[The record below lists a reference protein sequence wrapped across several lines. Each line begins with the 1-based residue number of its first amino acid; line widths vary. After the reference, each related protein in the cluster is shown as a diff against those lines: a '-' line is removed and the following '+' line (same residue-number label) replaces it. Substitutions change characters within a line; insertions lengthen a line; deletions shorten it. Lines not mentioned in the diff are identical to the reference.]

1 MEANIKF
8 ENTLVHMGGRKKLL
22 PQLIVNMDADVN
34 YTIITMNTG
43 QKIIVATTLKKI
55 EAKVTE
61 FKNFVRVN
69 KSTILNT
76 DYARLHEN
84 TFVLPDK
91 RVVEF
96 SRIKWKKFQ
105 EDNSPMVL

>member
-1 MEANIKF
+1 METNITTD
-8 ENTLVHMGGRKKLL
+8 NTIVNVGGRKKL
-22 PQLIVNMDADVN
+22 PTRNIINMDADEN

-55 EAKVTE
+55 EAKVTN

-84 TFVLPDK
+84 TFVLPNE

-96 SRIKWKKFQ
+96 SRRKWKKFQ
-105 EDNSPMVL
+105 TENY

>member
-1 MEANIKF
+1 METNIIT
-8 ENTLVHMGGRKKLL
+8 ENTTVNVGGRKKL
-22 PQLIVNMDADVN
+22 PTKSIINMDADVN

-55 EAKVTE
+55 ETKMLPH
-61 FKNFVRVN
+61 KNFVRVN

-76 DYARLHEN
+76 DYARLQEN
-84 TFVLPDK
+84 TFVLPDE

-96 SRIKWKKFQ
+96 SRRKWKRFQ
-105 EDNSPMVL
+105 EENL

>member
-1 MEANIKF
+1 MEANIKL
-8 ENTLVHMGGRKKLL
+8 ENTLVHVGGRKKL
-22 PQLIVNMDADVN
+22 PTRNIINMDADEN

-55 EAKVTE
+55 EAKVTD

-84 TFVLPDK
+84 TFILPDK

-96 SRIKWKKFQ
+96 SRRKWKKFQ
-105 EDNSPMVL
+105 IENY

>member
-1 MEANIKF
+1 MIH
-8 ENTLVHMGGRKKLL
+8 LGGRKKL
-22 PQLIVNMDADVN
+22 PPHMIINMDADVN

-55 EAKVTE
+55 EAKMTD

-76 DYARLHEN
+76 DYAQLDGNR
-84 TFVLPDK
+84 FILPNDK
-91 RVVEF
+91 IITF
-96 SRIKWKKFQ
+96 SRRKWKKFQ
-105 EDNSPMVL
+105 LNQTI

>member
-1 MEANIKF
+1 METNIITD
-8 ENTLVHMGGRKKLL
+8 NTIVNVGGRKKL
-22 PQLIVNMDADVN
+22 PTRNIINMDADVN

-76 DYARLHEN
+76 DYARLQEN

-96 SRIKWKKFQ
+96 SRRKWKKFQ
-105 EDNSPMVL
+105 IENL

>member
-1 MEANIKF
+1 MIH
-8 ENTLVHMGGRKKLL
+8 VGGRKKLP
-22 PQLIVNMDADVN
+22 PQLIVNIDADVN
-34 YTIITMNTG
+34 YTIITLNIG

-55 EAKVTE
+55 EAKVLAH
-61 FKNFVRVN
+61 KNFVRVN

-84 TFVLPDK
+84 SFVLPDK

-96 SRIKWKKFQ
+96 SRRKWKKFQ
-105 EDNSPMVL
+105 IENL

>member
-1 MEANIKF
+1 MIH
-8 ENTLVHMGGRKKLL
+8 VGGRKRL
-22 PQLIVNMDADVN
+22 PPQAIMNMDADVN

-43 QKIIVATTLKKI
+43 QKIVVATTLKKI
-55 EAKVTE
+55 EAKVNE

-76 DYARLHEN
+76 DYAQLEN
-84 TFVLPDK
+84 NAFILPNK

-96 SRIKWKKFQ
+96 SRRKWKKFQ
-105 EDNSPMVL
+105 ESL

>member
-1 MEANIKF
+1 METNITT
-8 ENTLVHMGGRKKLL
+8 ENTIVNVGGRRKL
-22 PQLIVNMDADVN
+22 PTKSINMDADIN

-55 EAKVTE
+55 EIKMLPH
-61 FKNFVRVN
+61 KNFVRVN

-84 TFVLPDK
+84 TFVLPNK

-96 SRIKWKKFQ
+96 SRRKWKRFQ
-105 EDNSPMVL
+105 AENL

>member
-1 MEANIKF
+1 MIH
-8 ENTLVHMGGRKKLL
+8 VGGRKRL
-22 PQLIVNMDADVN
+22 PPQAIINMDADVN

-43 QKIIVATTLKKI
+43 QKIVVATTLKKI
-55 EAKVTE
+55 EEKVNE

-76 DYARLHEN
+76 DYAQLEN
-84 TFVLPDK
+84 NAFVLPNK

-96 SRIKWKKFQ
+96 SRRKWKKYQ
-105 EDNSPMVL
+105 ENL

>member
-1 MEANIKF
+1 MIH
-8 ENTLVHMGGRKKLL
+8 VGGRKRL
-22 PQLIVNMDADVN
+22 PPQAIINMDADVN

-43 QKIIVATTLKKI
+43 QKIVVATTLKKI
-55 EAKVTE
+55 EEKVNE

-76 DYARLHEN
+76 DYAQLEN
-84 TFVLPDK
+84 NAFILPNK

-96 SRIKWKKFQ
+96 SRRKWKKFQ
-105 EDNSPMVL
+105 ESL

>member
-1 MEANIKF
+1 
-8 ENTLVHMGGRKKLL
+8 
-22 PQLIVNMDADVN
+22 MDADVN
-34 YTIITMNTG
+34 YTIITLNTG

-55 EAKVTE
+55 EEKVLAH
-61 FKNFVRVN
+61 KNFVRVN

-91 RVVEF
+91 RIVEF
-96 SRIKWKKFQ
+96 SRRKWKKFQ
-105 EDNSPMVL
+105 IENH

>member
-1 MEANIKF
+1 MIH
-8 ENTLVHMGGRKKLL
+8 VGGRKKL
-22 PQLIVNMDADVN
+22 PPHMIMNMDADVN

-55 EAKVTE
+55 EAKVTD

-76 DYARLHEN
+76 DYAQLQDN
-84 TFVLPDK
+84 TFIMPNK

-96 SRIKWKKFQ
+96 SRRKWKKFQ
-105 EDNSPMVL
+105 STK

>member
-1 MEANIKF
+1 MIH
-8 ENTLVHMGGRKKLL
+8 VGGRKKLP
-22 PQLIVNMDADVN
+22 PQLIINMDADAN

-55 EAKVTE
+55 EAKVNDY
-61 FKNFVRVN
+61 KNFVRVN

-76 DYARLHEN
+76 DYAHLKDN
-84 TFVLPDK
+84 TFILPNK

-96 SRIKWKKFQ
+96 SRRKWKKYQ
-105 EDNSPMVL
+105 LSQTI

>member
-1 MEANIKF
+1 MIH
-8 ENTLVHMGGRKKLL
+8 VGGRKKLL
-22 PQLIVNMDADVN
+22 PQLIVNMDADIN
-34 YTIITMNTG
+34 YTIITLNTG

-55 EAKVTE
+55 EEKVLAH
-61 FKNFVRVN
+61 KNFVRVN

-96 SRIKWKKFQ
+96 SRRKWKKFQ
-105 EDNSPMVL
+105 LENH

>member
-1 MEANIKF
+1 METNIKL
-8 ENTLVHMGGRKKLL
+8 ENSLVHVGGRKKL
-22 PQLIVNMDADVN
+22 PTRSIINMDADEN

-55 EAKVTE
+55 EAKVTD

-76 DYARLHEN
+76 DYACLHEN
-84 TFVLPDK
+84 TFILPDK

-96 SRIKWKKFQ
+96 SRRKWKKFQ
-105 EDNSPMVL
+105 TENY

>member
-1 MEANIKF
+1 MIH
-8 ENTLVHMGGRKKLL
+8 VGGRKRL
-22 PQLIVNMDADVN
+22 PPQAIMNMDADVN

-43 QKIIVATTLKKI
+43 QKIVVATTLKKI
-55 EAKVTE
+55 EEKVNE

-76 DYARLHEN
+76 DYAQLEN
-84 TFVLPDK
+84 NSFILPNK

-96 SRIKWKKFQ
+96 SRRKWKKFQ
-105 EDNSPMVL
+105 ESL

>member
-1 MEANIKF
+1 MIH
-8 ENTLVHMGGRKKLL
+8 VGGRKKLP
-22 PQLIVNMDADVN
+22 PQLIINMDADAN

-55 EAKVTE
+55 EAKVLAH
-61 FKNFVRVN
+61 KNFVRVN

-96 SRIKWKKFQ
+96 SRRKWKKYQ
-105 EDNSPMVL
+105 LSQTV

>member
-1 MEANIKF
+1 MIH
-8 ENTLVHMGGRKKLL
+8 VGGRKKLQ

-34 YTIITMNTG
+34 YTIITLNTG

-55 EAKVTE
+55 EEKVLAH
-61 FKNFVRVN
+61 KNFVRVN

-91 RVVEF
+91 RIVEF
-96 SRIKWKKFQ
+96 SRRKWKKFQ
-105 EDNSPMVL
+105 IENH

>member
-1 MEANIKF
+1 MEANIIND
-8 ENTLVHMGGRKKLL
+8 NTFVNVGGRKKLL

-34 YTIITMNTG
+34 YTVITMNTG

-55 EAKVTE
+55 EAKVND

-76 DYARLHEN
+76 DYARLQEN

-96 SRIKWKKFQ
+96 SRRKWKKFQ
-105 EDNSPMVL
+105 IENL

>member
-1 MEANIKF
+1 MIH
-8 ENTLVHMGGRKKLL
+8 VGGRKRL
-22 PQLIVNMDADVN
+22 PPQAIINMDADVN

-43 QKIIVATTLKKI
+43 QKIVVATTLKKI
-55 EAKVTE
+55 EEKVNE

-76 DYARLHEN
+76 DYAQLEN
-84 TFVLPDK
+84 NAFILPNK

-96 SRIKWKKFQ
+96 SRRKWKKYQ
-105 EDNSPMVL
+105 ESL

>member
-1 MEANIKF
+1 MKTNIITD
-8 ENTLVHMGGRKKLL
+8 NTIVNVGGRKKL
-22 PQLIVNMDADVN
+22 PTKSIINMDADVN

-55 EAKVTE
+55 EAKVLAY
-61 FKNFVRVN
+61 KNFVRVN

-84 TFVLPDK
+84 TFVLPNK

-96 SRIKWKKFQ
+96 SRRKWKRYQ
-105 EDNSPMVL
+105 AENL